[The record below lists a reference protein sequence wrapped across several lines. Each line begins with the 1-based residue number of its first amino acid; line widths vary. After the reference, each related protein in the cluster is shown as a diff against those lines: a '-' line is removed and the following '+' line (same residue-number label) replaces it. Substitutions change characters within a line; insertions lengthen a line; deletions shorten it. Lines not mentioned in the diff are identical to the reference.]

1 MADLGSSYV
10 WGPGASASSGSIVTK
25 EDVLDLVINIDPY
38 DTPGV
43 TLLPK
48 TTCSS
53 TLHEWVTDTL
63 DATATATNDPT
74 ATSSGLGAWPEGADF
89 DERDVTTRTRVS
101 NSTQIFRKDIKVTNT
116 MRALNPFGVA
126 DEYSY
131 QIMKA
136 AKDVARNMEVALW
149 RLAASAGST
158 GGVGMTGGRYWKSFE
173 GLLTTNAAF
182 ARGTMLSNSASD
194 SSLTS
199 YPIRESD
206 FNTMLQRI
214 YTQGGNPDLV
224 FVSPAV
230 KRYISSWGVA
240 TAISAPGI
248 GERELQATQNV
259 GDRRLAR
266 RIDIYSSDFG
276 DIQIVLNR
284 WVPQSPQTGIT
295 ANGATAMV
303 GRMFVMERARN
314 RIAFL
319 RPVRHVPLPPG
330 GDSTRGMVVGE
341 ATLEALAEKGSGL
354 IKGVSPVAN

>member
-10 WGPGASASSGSIVTK
+10 WGPGNATAANRVSK

-48 TTCSS
+48 TTCNS

-63 DATATATNDPT
+63 DATATASGTPASD
-74 ATSSGLGAWPEGADF
+74 SSALGAWPEGADF
-89 DERDVTTRTRVS
+89 DERDVTNRTRTS
-101 NSTQIFRKDIKVTNT
+101 NWTQIFRKDIKVSNT

-149 RLAASAGST
+149 RQAASAGASGT
-158 GGVGMTGGRYWKSFE
+158 SAAPNRFWKSFE
-173 GLLTTNAAF
+173 GLLTTNAAWS
-182 ARGTMLSNSASD
+182 RGTLLSNSGAD
-194 SSLTS
+194 NTNTS

-206 FNTMLQRI
+206 FNAMLQAI
-214 YTQGGNPDLV
+214 YSAGGDVDTV
-224 FVSPAV
+224 FASPAV
-230 KRYISSWGVA
+230 KRYISGYGVA
-240 TAISAPGI
+240 TAASDPTI
-248 GERELQATQNV
+248 GARELQTV
-259 GDRRLAR
+259 GPPRSLVR
-266 RIDIYSSDFG
+266 RIDVYASDFG
-276 DIQIVLNR
+276 DVQIVLNR
-284 WVPQSPQTGIT
+284 WIPQSAQTTVT
-295 ANGATAMV
+295 APGTTAIV
-303 GRMFVMERARN
+303 GRMFFMERSRN

-330 GDSTRGMVVGE
+330 GDAVRGMVVGE

-354 IKGVSPVAN
+354 IKGLSPVGN